1 MKYALEVPGY
11 INPASLGILH
21 GITLIFNEL
30 FVHYNM
36 VLVNK
41 ILGYCV
47 Q

>member
-30 FVHYNM
+30 FVHDM